1 MWRVDV
7 PLALKVA
14 VTRWPRSEAD
24 RILAAL
30 REMRD
35 DPLFGDTY
43 VMGVDRYYRIV
54 NGYLIFFTVLPHEK
68 RVNVTAII
76 RPH

>member
-1 MWRVDV
+1 MWHVDV

-14 VTRWPRSEAD
+14 VTRWPRSDAD

-35 DPLFGDTY
+35 DPLLGDVY
-43 VMGVDRYYRIV
+43 AMGVDRYYRV
-54 NGYLIFFTVLPHEK
+54 VAGYLIFFTVLPDAK
-68 RVNVTAII
+68 RVNVTAIL

>member
-14 VTRWPRSEAD
+14 VTRWLRSDAD

-35 DPLFGDTY
+35 DPFAGELYMID
-43 VMGVDRYYRIV
+43 VDSYYRV
-54 NGYLIFFTVLPHEK
+54 VDGYLIFFDVAPREHTVK
-68 RVNVTAII
+68 VTAIV

>member
-14 VTRWPRSEAD
+14 VTRWPRSDAD

-35 DPLFGDTY
+35 DPFAGELYTID
-43 VMGVDRYYRIV
+43 VNSYYRV
-54 NGYLIFFTVLPHEK
+54 VGGYLIFFDVVPSEH
-68 RVNVTAII
+68 RINVTAIV